1 MNSKDNLKE
10 IIKETVMET
19 LRTYDTQT
27 DTHVDTQTDT
37 PTKPSGDILESDK
50 TTMETPDDLTIT
62 GKPANEIVR
71 EIMRDNGYTYK
82 KMAEAL
88 GYKTTSGA
96 SERLKKENIGVGT
109 LLKFLDV
116 LGYELRIVGK
126 KEYKV
131 EGHDSLS

>member
-27 DTHVDTQTDT
+27 DT

-50 TTMETPDDLTIT
+50 TLMKTTDDLTIT

-96 SERLKKENIGVGT
+96 SERLKKENIGVET

>member
-1 MNSKDNLKE
+1 MNSKDNLKK

-19 LRTYDTQT
+19 LRTY
-27 DTHVDTQTDT
+27 DTQTDT

-50 TTMETPDDLTIT
+50 TLVETTDDLTIT

-96 SERLKKENIGVGT
+96 SERLKKENIGVET

>member
-27 DTHVDTQTDT
+27 DT
-37 PTKPSGDILESDK
+37 PTKLSVDILESDK
-50 TTMETPDDLTIT
+50 TLMKTTDDLTIT

-96 SERLKKENIGVGT
+96 SERLKKENIGVET